1 MNGLI
6 SKKSVFII
14 AGFVGFIFLIGGSY
28 ALWKYASDVNA
39 NINTITYGL
48 DYYINYTK
56 GQDIT
61 NEVLNQSED
70 YTGGNS
76 ADIELW
82 KKNDTY
88 NIYGHIYL
96 DVNEIGDNLRRASAL
111 KYVVLC
117 DEEIISSGSLRG
129 IKQDKKILLKGDIPL
144 LTNKQLFSVYV
155 WLDINDDADKSIGGE
170 ALDIGIRCEAT
181 MMELGLANY
190 DGNRETIAEK
200 IKNMYGS
207 ASKTTVINNGITYDY
222 ASSVNLMEDVDGNI
236 RYYGANP
243 SNYLYFNCSD
253 YNNQTSSTCELWRI
267 IGVFGN
273 RVKIIRNDSI
283 GEYVYDDYSDSI
295 NDWSRSEAMKLLNDG
310 YEDENFGGSLYYNA
324 ASGSCYVGRNAEVAA
339 CDFTSTG
346 LKNDQT
352 RSLIDQVTWSL
363 GGIDLTN
370 IEIYSDQAY
379 QYERGD
385 IVYPNSGNP
394 TTWSGQI
401 AFIYPSDYGY
411 AADFSSCSQNLRN
424 YSDSSCRYN
433 NWLNNG
439 ADQWLLT
446 PNTTSSIFV
455 NRVFY
460 TGVVMRATS
469 YDTYNIRPTLYL
481 KSSST
486 VISGTGTSSDPY
498 RLKGTNL

>member
-253 YNNQTSSTCELWRI
+253 YNNQTASTCETWRI
-267 IGVFGN
+267 IGLFGDN
-273 RVKIIRNDSI
+273 LKIVRGSSI
-283 GEYVYDDYSDSI
+283 GNYPYDNSNPISSI
-295 NDWSRSEAMKLLNDG
+295 YGTNNWAKARIMKLLNPN
-310 YEDENFGGSLYYNA
+310 YNSESVGGSLYYN
-324 ASGSCYVGRNAEVAA
+324 GGKGLCYYGGEENIP
-339 CDFTSTG
+339 CDFTTTG
-346 LKNDQT
+346 LKNSIT
-352 RSLIDQVTWSL
+352 RAFIEEMDWYL
-363 GGIDLTN
+363 GGYNSTSV
-370 IEIYSDQAY
+370 YPDQIY
-379 QYERGD
+379 QYERSSNAYG
-385 IVYPNSGNP
+385 VWKGKVALP
-394 TTWSGQI
+394 
-401 AFIYPSDYGY
+401 YPSDYAY
-411 AADFSSCSQNLRN
+411 AADFNSCQSQLASYNVSSCTST
-424 YSDSSCRYN
+424 
-433 NWLNNG
+433 NWLDSVLRPTSTSY
-439 ADQWLLT
+439 AWLIT
-446 PNTTSSIFV
+446 PYSSNEHYVWYVNTTGNLNYDSAYWNLGIF
-455 NRVFY
+455 
-460 TGVVMRATS
+460 
-469 YDTYNIRPTLYL
+469 PTVYL
-481 KSSST
+481 DFSSS
-486 VISGTGTSSDPY
+486 VLSGTGTASNPY
-498 RLKGTNL
+498 KLN